1 MSIKISKFGKIRKA
15 DIALDGLT
23 VIAGQNDTGKSTI
36 GKALFSVIK
45 SVIDFPQLYYELSQK
60 KAFSK
65 LSAILFEI
73 LKNDSKKSKALL
85 DIRNEI
91 LNSIFDEKQQDVYK
105 NIYSYLEQLS
115 LYMDEAQV
123 DDNIKEQIVNI
134 NKDLVKDI
142 DNNEK
147 FKEIAEYIFSKDFKR
162 DYNNSVSKEQSK
174 IDYSIGD
181 SLVASLSFEKN
192 RIELAHIDVD
202 YKAKSFS
209 DVTFIESPLYLEESH
224 NSKSPYVED
233 LKNKISIS
241 KDLLDEKNNN
251 VEILEQI
258 DLVLGQGKF
267 EYDKEKKQLKYK
279 VSENAS
285 PLNIENIASGSKMFG
300 LIYLLLKTGTL
311 AKDSL
316 LVFDEPENHLH
327 PEWQIKLAKIIVTM
341 VKNDFYVLLTSHS
354 PTFIHALMKYGSE
367 CIARKNKVKFY
378 LAEKVCEQNYSDLN
392 EVEDVNRIFDNLTS
406 PNDILYFG

>member
-142 DNNEK
+142 DNDEK

-233 LKNKISIS
+233 LKDKISIS

-300 LIYLLLKTGTL
+300 LIYLLHVSRKINLLWSINKGFTEYIIAHTFATEGFRGWRGKDWAGMLFSFYMLNFAGMDDKECKDGNNNENTCRLFQSGGCDTGGG
-311 AKDSL
+311 
-316 LVFDEPENHLH
+316 
-327 PEWQIKLAKIIVTM
+327 
-341 VKNDFYVLLTSHS
+341 
-354 PTFIHALMKYGSE
+354 HAPCRFSGCPSG
-367 CIARKNKVKFY
+367 R
-378 LAEKVCEQNYSDLN
+378 
-392 EVEDVNRIFDNLTS
+392 R
-406 PNDILYFG
+406 

>member
-1 MSIKISKFGKIRKA
+1 M
-15 DIALDGLT
+15 
-23 VIAGQNDTGKSTI
+23 
-36 GKALFSVIK
+36 
-45 SVIDFPQLYYELSQK
+45 
-60 KAFSK
+60 
-65 LSAILFEI
+65 
-73 LKNDSKKSKALL
+73 
-85 DIRNEI
+85 
-91 LNSIFDEKQQDVYK
+91 
-105 NIYSYLEQLS
+105 
-115 LYMDEAQV
+115 
-123 DDNIKEQIVNI
+123 
-134 NKDLVKDI
+134 KD
-142 DNNEK
+142 
-147 FKEIAEYIFSKDFKR
+147 
-162 DYNNSVSKEQSK
+162 
-174 IDYSIGD
+174 
-181 SLVASLSFEKN
+181 
-192 RIELAHIDVD
+192 
-202 YKAKSFS
+202 
-209 DVTFIESPLYLEESH
+209 
-224 NSKSPYVED
+224 
-233 LKNKISIS
+233 KISIS

-367 CIARKNKVKFY
+367 CIERKNKVKFY